1 MNRRVTFLI
10 PIPMVDSTVPV
21 SGARGVE
28 RDTNITVTF
37 SDEMDPTSLGAS
49 VKLKQWNAKKKRW
62 KPVPAGVLSV
72 DGNNVT
78 LDPYPSDPS
87 RILAANMRFKV
98 TVSTGAKNL
107 AGLSMSTSK
116 SWTFT
121 TSG

>member
-1 MNRRVTFLI
+1 MI